1 MPGSDPEDEV
11 VGAMFERGYRIVGRV
26 QGVGFRWWARGVA
39 VELGITG
46 IVRNDPDGSVTVIA
60 RGGRASL
67 DLFEGRLKEGP
78 LFSRVDRIENVPF
91 APIEGS
97 SDFTIEH

>member
-1 MPGSDPEDEV
+1 MSGSDLEGEE
-11 VGAMFERGYRIVGRV
+11 VGAMVERGYRIAGRV

-46 IVRNDPDGSVTVIA
+46 IVRNDPDGSVTIIA
-60 RGGRASL
+60 RGGRAAL
-67 DLFEGRLKEGP
+67 DLFEGRLKKGP
-78 LFSRVDRIENVPF
+78 PFSRVDQIEYVPF